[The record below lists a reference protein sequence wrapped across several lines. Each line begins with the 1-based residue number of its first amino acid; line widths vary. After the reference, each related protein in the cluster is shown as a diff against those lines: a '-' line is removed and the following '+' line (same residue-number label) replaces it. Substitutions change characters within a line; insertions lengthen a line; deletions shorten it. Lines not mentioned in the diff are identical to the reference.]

1 MVMTA
6 LFKSNYFKTI
16 FIPPVEIFEFTLP
29 YTDPRQVFLSKIY
42 GMITF

>member
-16 FIPPVEIFEFTLP
+16 FIPPIEIFEFH
-29 YTDPRQVFLSKIY
+29 FIIY
-42 GMITF
+42 MPQAGFS